1 MGGNKNHAIQTEFL
15 PRRAGQDE
23 VTMVNRVE
31 TSAEDSGAHGRGLTQ
46 AGQG

>member
-1 MGGNKNHAIQTEFL
+1 
-15 PRRAGQDE
+15 